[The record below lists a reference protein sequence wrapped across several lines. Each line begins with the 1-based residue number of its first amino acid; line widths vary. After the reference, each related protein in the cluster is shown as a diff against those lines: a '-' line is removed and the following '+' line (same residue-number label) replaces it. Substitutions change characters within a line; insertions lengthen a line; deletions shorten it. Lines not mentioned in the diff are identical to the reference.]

1 MTCRSCVLCCL
12 LVRRMQRTRQT
23 RTVPP
28 IIPAQTWAAAAGN
41 QSAAAGLGQAL
52 AAPSPR
58 RRGRGGGPRTNEDTM
73 CSMAMLES
81 LSLGRSMSRFFTSH
95 AYFCAR
101 RLPCADPTLHLQNI
115 APIKCTS
122 TLQVPSARATC
133 QTAVWCDSAHPG
145 LLGMQPAS
153 RSALQSGQAASPP
166 PRRSHR
172 TKRGNVIAVNQP
184 FVHAA
189 CSLQGEAE
197 RARDRP
203 ACPPAARAGPIQ
215 AAPGLAVA
223 AG

>member
-1 MTCRSCVLCCL
+1 MHRA
-12 LVRRMQRTRQT
+12 RQT
-23 RTVPP
+23 RIVPP
-28 IIPAQTWAAAAGN
+28 IIPAQTGAAAAGN
-41 QSAAAGLGQAL
+41 HSAAAGHGQAL

-58 RRGRGGGPRTNEDTM
+58 RRGCGGGPRTNEDTM
-73 CSMAMLES
+73 CSMAILES

-101 RLPCADPTLHLQNI
+101 RWRLPCAVPTLHLQNI
-115 APIKCTS
+115 ALIKCTS
-122 TLQVPSARATC
+122 TLQVPTARATC
-133 QTAVWCDSAHPG
+133 QMAVWYDSAHPS
-145 LLGMQPAS
+145 LLGMQPAC

-197 RARDRP
+197 RAGDRP
-203 ACPPAARAGPIQ
+203 ACPPAARAGPVR
-215 AAPGLAVA
+215 AAPGLAIAV
-223 AG
+223 GRV